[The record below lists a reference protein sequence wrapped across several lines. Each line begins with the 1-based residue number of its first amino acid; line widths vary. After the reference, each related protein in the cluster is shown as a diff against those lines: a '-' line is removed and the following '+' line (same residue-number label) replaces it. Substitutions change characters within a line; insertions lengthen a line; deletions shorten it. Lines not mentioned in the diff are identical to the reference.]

1 MNKLNA
7 LILLSSALALSSSH
21 SFSDEHTHHHT
32 GTHSAMHSQSNQ
44 KNLVDQVAE
53 IKIVYGKGT
62 INKVM
67 VEYHTVNISHQPIAE
82 LSWPKMKMNFK
93 TAEDIDLSR
102 LKMGQS
108 VEFTLE
114 LDPQQNTIITALKV
128 VD

>member
-1 MNKLNA
+1 MNKLNV
-7 LILLSSALALSSSH
+7 LVLLSSALALSSSH
-21 SFSDEHTHHHT
+21 SFADEHANHHT
-32 GTHSAMHSQSNQ
+32 GAHSAMHSQSIQ
-44 KNLVDQVAE
+44 KNLGDQASA
-53 IKIVYGKGT
+53 IKMVNGKGT

-67 VEYHTVNISHQPIAE
+67 VEHHTVNISHQPIAE
-82 LSWPKMKMNFK
+82 LGWPKMKMNFK
-93 TAEDIDLSR
+93 TAEDVDLSM